1 MAQKR
6 RFKAPFDCSVSN
18 RIAETLL
25 ESKQHY
31 SMKINNLHAKIG
43 SKTLSANAEARLS
56 C

>member
-6 RFKAPFDCSVSN
+6 RFKARFDCSVSN
-18 RIAETLL
+18 RTAEMPL
-25 ESKQHY
+25 EPKQHY

-43 SKTLSANAEARLS
+43 SKPPSANAETRLS